1 MTIRHRTET
10 RGGGARSAAGLVGVA
25 GLAGAGALH
34 VAWARG
40 STWPAA
46 DAADLADLVVGRAPS
61 AGSDRAASVPGAGP
75 SFAVAG
81 LLGAAALLT
90 AGASGLVPVGS
101 GRAQRLARL
110 GARTAAG
117 VLLARGSA
125 GLVVSS
131 LGIDGASDRFRTWN
145 RRVYSPLCLG
155 LGGAV
160 ALSTGGR

>member
-1 MTIRHRTET
+1 MTIRNRTEA
-10 RGGGARSAAGLVGVA
+10 GGGGRSITGLVGVA

-34 VAWARG
+34 VVWACG

-46 DAADLADLVVGRAPS
+46 DAADLADLVVGRVPS
-61 AGSDRAASVPGAGP
+61 TGDAGSPPVPGAAA

-81 LLGAAALLT
+81 LLGTAALLT
-90 AGASGLVPVGS
+90 AGASGLIPVGT
-101 GRAQRLARL
+101 GRAGQVARL
-110 GARTAAG
+110 GSRVAAG

-145 RRVYSPLCLG
+145 RRLYSPLCLG
-155 LGGAV
+155 LGSAV
-160 ALSTGGR
+160 AASTRTW

>member
-1 MTIRHRTET
+1 MTIRNRTE
-10 RGGGARSAAGLVGVA
+10 RGGGARAFAGLVGVV

-46 DAADLADLVVGRAPS
+46 DAADLADLVVGRAPTDGD
-61 AGSDRAASVPGAGP
+61 AGPAAMPGAGA
-75 SFAVAG
+75 SVAVAG

-90 AGASGLVPVGS
+90 AGASGLVPVGT
-101 GRAQRLARL
+101 GRAQHLARL

-125 GLVVSS
+125 GLLVSS

-145 RRVYSPLCLG
+145 RRLYSPLCLG
-155 LGGAV
+155 LGSAV
-160 ALSTGGR
+160 AASTRGR